1 MAKDRDIKINVNL
14 GSAVRDEHEELVPAH
29 QPSDDEENSHPVAER
44 TVDKGGATTAGDG
57 AGDPRDQ
64 VTRLQAERDALFD
77 RLARQ
82 QAEFENFR
90 KRAAK
95 EQADFREYAV
105 ADTVKQLIPILD
117 SFDLALKSKSSDGDL
132 RKGVELIRKQMDEV
146 LAKLGVQAIPA
157 KGQLFD
163 PRFHEAIEM
172 VESSDVKDNHVI
184 DELQRGYKLKDRL
197 LRPAMVRV
205 AKHK

>member
-1 MAKDRDIKINVNL
+1 MAKDKHVEIQD
-14 GSAVRDEHEELVPAH
+14 HEELVPAH
-29 QPSDDEENSHPVAER
+29 SDSDEEVNAPPAE
-44 TVDKGGATTAGDG
+44 TLEQQAG
-57 AGDPRDQ
+57 AGDPKDQ
-64 VTRLQAERDALFD
+64 MVRLQAERDALFD

-82 QAEFENFR
+82 QAEFENLK
-90 KRAAK
+90 KRAAR

-117 SFDLALKSKSSDGDL
+117 NFDLALRAKSSEGDL
-132 RKGVELIRKQMDEV
+132 RKGLELIRKQMDEV
-146 LAKLGVQAIPA
+146 LTKLGVQAIAA
-157 KGQLFD
+157 KGEPFD

-172 VESSDVKDNHVI
+172 VESSDVKDNHVL